1 MHRLPSKN
9 VLWRLRL
16 ASYLVILQALLL
28 PLALIFLAFGISHR
42 DHQALIISGSLF
54 LFAIL
59 LVISN
64 KLMTPILRCPLCA
77 IPPMQNRGC
86 AKHRNVRRL
95 MGSHRLRVATTILAC
110 GYFTCPYCD
119 EKTAMKV
126 RSKRIKGR

>member
-9 VLWRLRL
+9 ILWRLRL
-16 ASYLVILQALLL
+16 VSCFLILEA
-28 PLALIFLAFGISHR
+28 LALPIAFVFLAFGISHR
-42 DHQALIISGSLF
+42 DHQALMISGCLF
-54 LFAIL
+54 MVAIL

-64 KLMTPILRCPLCA
+64 KVMTPILRCPLCTVS
-77 IPPMQNRGC
+77 PMQNRGC

-126 RSKRIKGR
+126 RSKRMKSR